1 MSGGGN
7 NRRYRIANNNNNSQS
22 RNAEEE
28 ACARELLELQQQQ
41 QQQQF
46 QIKLEDS
53 LVDMNDN
60 GVVTFASS
68 GAFCSKWKIYNRWS
82 NGIDYLQLYL
92 NHNMICQ
99 YHQSRFLK
107 QSFGCLMIILKGTL

>member
-1 MSGGGN
+1 VQPVSGGGN
-7 NRRYRIANNNNNSQS
+7 NRRNRIANTNHIN

-41 QQQQF
+41 EEEQHY

-60 GVVTFASS
+60 GVVTFATCSS
-68 GAFCSKWKIYNRWS
+68 PGKLA
-82 NGIDYLQLYL
+82 QLY
-92 NHNMICQ
+92 NICIAITRDKFV
-99 YHQSRFLK
+99 YLSRLK
-107 QSFGCLMIILKGTL
+107 IKNN

>member
-7 NRRYRIANNNNNSQS
+7 NRRNRIANTNTNHIN

-41 QQQQF
+41 EEEQHY

-60 GVVTFASS
+60 GVVTFATCSS
-68 GAFCSKWKIYNRWS
+68 PGMLA
-82 NGIDYLQLYL
+82 QLY
-92 NHNMICQ
+92 NICITI
-99 YHQSRFLK
+99 SRDNFVCK
-107 QSFGCLMIILKGTL
+107 QVEDKKK